1 MDSDP
6 LALLDPARGLSRN
19 DLRAGLAAAGRQTL
33 PIALRKSRRR
43 TCEQPMNF
51 SLTDYLRGLSP
62 GEGEEVPF
70 CATRQ
75 LFLSGGYGWRQWLWL
90 GLLPFFAS
98 DFLCLMNMNE
108 GA

>member
-19 DLRAGLAAAGRQTL
+19 DLPAGLAAAGRQTL

-62 GEGEEVPF
+62 ERRGSGKPFRRSTAAFSGESQ
-70 CATRQ
+70 TRD
-75 LFLSGGYGWRQWLWL
+75 LSLHEWR
-90 GLLPFFAS
+90 GLTRRFV
-98 DFLCLMNMNE
+98 
-108 GA
+108 

>member
-1 MDSDP
+1 MSAGQREVSLFGHSHGGLQMDSDP

-62 GEGEEVPF
+62 TLPKGEKE
-70 CATRQ
+70 CAR
-75 LFLSGGYGWRQWLWL
+75 
-90 GLLPFFAS
+90 LPCAVS
-98 DFLCLMNMNE
+98 
-108 GA
+108 

>member
-33 PIALRKSRRR
+33 PIALRKSSRR

-51 SLTDYLRGLSP
+51 SLTDYLRGLSLGRGSADCVVLKSRALCFNCGRCDSESRRLIRSESAVSP
-62 GEGEEVPF
+62 
-70 CATRQ
+70 RR
-75 LFLSGGYGWRQWLWL
+75 GGG
-90 GLLPFFAS
+90 
-98 DFLCLMNMNE
+98 
-108 GA
+108 